1 MKKFAIF
8 IDSTG
13 ELNKEFREK
22 YDVDY
27 CPMQINFE
35 GKEYVASL
43 DYDSGYTPHELYEKM
58 RGGMRVRTSQVLNQT
73 FDTKF
78 RAALDKGYDV
88 LYIACSSGLSASVQA
103 ASIIGKELE
112 KEYAASGLR
121 VVAFDSLISGYAQ
134 GSMAM
139 KASEMRKAGKT
150 LDEVVTWLT
159 ENRLRFN
166 QFATTDNLTY
176 LAKAGRVKASKAF
189 FGNLFGV
196 KPIIIS
202 DVKGQNFAFKKEKGR
217 KASLAE
223 VARLTVEAADD
234 IENQV
239 IYIGHCDDEEA
250 AKFVKEEILKIAKPL
265 DFYIG
270 PIGPI
275 VGASCGP
282 GMIGVYCFGKEVT
295 IVGE

>member
-1 MKKFAIF
+1 MRKFAIL

-22 YDVDY
+22 YDIDY

-35 GKEYVASL
+35 GKEYIASL
-43 DYDSGYTPHELYEKM
+43 DYDSGYTAHELYEKM
-58 RGGMRVRTSQVLNQT
+58 RGGMRVRTSQVLNST

-78 RAALDKGYDV
+78 RAALEKGEDV
-88 LYIACSSGLSASVQA
+88 LYIACSSGLSASVGA
-103 ASIIGKELE
+103 ASILSKDLE
-112 KEYAASGLR
+112 KEYKGSKI
-121 VVAFDSLISGYAQ
+121 VCFDSLISGYAQ
-134 GSMAM
+134 ASMAI
-139 KASEMRKAGKT
+139 KASEMRKEGKS
-150 LDEVVTWLT
+150 LDEVVAWLT
-159 ENRLRFN
+159 ANRLRFN

-202 DVKGQNFAFKKEKGR
+202 DIVGQNYAFKKEKGR
-217 KASLAE
+217 KASLME

-234 IENQV
+234 IEHQV

-250 AKFVKEEILKIAKPL
+250 AKFVKEEILKLAKPL

-282 GMIGVYCFGKEVT
+282 GMIAAYCFGKEVT
-295 IVGE
+295 IKGE